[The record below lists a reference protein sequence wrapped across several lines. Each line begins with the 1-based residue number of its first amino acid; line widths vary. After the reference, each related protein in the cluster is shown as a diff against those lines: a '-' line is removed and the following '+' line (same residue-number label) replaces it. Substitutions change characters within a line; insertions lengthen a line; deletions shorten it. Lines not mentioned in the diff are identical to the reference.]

1 MTVKIALLK
10 SGEQI
15 IADIKELISG
25 SDSDDEESA
34 NNRVIGYLFEFPYV
48 THLRNPELIIDK
60 DKDAPIQLEISL
72 FTWLPMSKDHS
83 IPVPSN
89 WVVTMYEP
97 TKKVKDMYEN
107 VLGKIKRNKENL
119 KKHGEEN
126 GKVDSAAEQTDSDK
140 QD

>member
-25 SDSDDEESA
+25 SDDDESSS
-34 NNRVIGYLFEFPYV
+34 NRVIGYLFEFPYV

-72 FTWLPMSKDHS
+72 FNWLPMSKDHS
-83 IPVPSN
+83 IPVPPS

-97 TKKVKDMYEN
+97 TKKVKDMYVN
-107 VLGKIKRNKENL
+107 VLEKIKKNKENL
-119 KKHGEEN
+119 KKIGEEN
-126 GKVDSAAEQTDSDK
+126 GKVDSTAEQTDSDK

>member
-1 MTVKIALLK
+1 MTIKIALLK

-15 IADIKELISG
+15 IADIKELVSG
-25 SDSDDEESA
+25 SDDEESS
-34 NNRVIGYLFEFPYV
+34 NTRVVGYLFEFPYV

-72 FTWLPMSKDHS
+72 FSWLPMSKDHV
-83 IPVPSN
+83 IPVPTS

-97 TKKVKDMYEN
+97 TKKVKDMYAN
-107 VLGKIKRNKENL
+107 VLEQVKKNKENL
-119 KKHGEEN
+119 RNN
-126 GKVDSAAEQTDSDK
+126 GDQNDKVDSVDEQPDSDK

>member
-25 SDSDDEESA
+25 SGDEESVD
-34 NNRVIGYLFEFPYV
+34 NRVIGYLFEFPYV
-48 THLRNPELIIDK
+48 VHLRNPELIIDK

-72 FTWLPMSKDHS
+72 FNWLPMSKDHS
-83 IPVPSN
+83 IPIPPS
-89 WVVTMYEP
+89 WVVTIYEP
-97 TKKVKDMYEN
+97 TKKVKDMYVN
-107 VLGKIKRNKENL
+107 VLEKIKKNKENL
-119 KKHGEEN
+119 KKNGEQN
-126 GKVDSAAEQTDSDK
+126 DQVDSTTEQTDSDK

>member
-1 MTVKIALLK
+1 MTIKIALLK

-15 IADIKELISG
+15 IADIKELVSG
-25 SDSDDEESA
+25 SDDEESS
-34 NNRVIGYLFEFPYV
+34 NTRVVGYLFEFPYV

-72 FTWLPMSKDHS
+72 FSWLPMSKDCV
-83 IPVPSN
+83 IPVPTS

-97 TKKVKDMYEN
+97 TKKVKDMYAN
-107 VLGKIKRNKENL
+107 VLEKVKKNKENL
-119 KKHGEEN
+119 TNN
-126 GKVDSAAEQTDSDK
+126 GDQNDKVDSADEQTDSDK

>member
-1 MTVKIALLK
+1 MTIKIALLK

-25 SDSDDEESA
+25 SDEEEPL

-72 FTWLPMSKDHS
+72 FSWLPMSKDHS
-83 IPVPSN
+83 IPVPPN

-97 TKKVKDMYEN
+97 TKKVKDMYTN
-107 VLGKIKRNKENL
+107 VLEKLKKNKENL
-119 KKHGEEN
+119 KKLGEEN
-126 GKVDSAAEQTDSDK
+126 GKVDSTVEQTDSDK